1 MSLEV
6 CGKCAGGVRRVCDR
20 CAGGVRGVCGRCAGD
35 TLWSI
40 CLILFDFHEIDD
52 DHEIDEYRN
61 MKWPKMGFGHL
72 NSLFD
77 PCLM

>member
-1 MSLEV
+1 MHGRCVGSVREV
-6 CGKCAGGVRRVCDR
+6 YGEYAI
-20 CAGGVRGVCGRCAGD
+20 GVRGVCGRCAGD

-72 NSLFD
+72 NRILTYAVK
-77 PCLM
+77 LTI